1 MYARGGREKR
11 LLTVNPVNPLN
22 FQLQTFN
29 YKLSPINFQLKLN
42 FFAGKLGG
50 IEFNPYFCVQLIN
63 NKESRF

>member
-22 FQLQTFN
+22 FT

-50 IEFNPYFCVQLIN
+50 IDFNPYFCVQLIN

>member
-11 LLTVNPVNPLN
+11 LLTVNPVNPLS
-22 FQLQTFN
+22 TFT
-29 YKLSPINFQLKLN
+29 YQLSPINFQLKPN

-50 IEFNPYFCVQLIN
+50 IDFNPYFCVQLIN